1 MCHSRLDLE
10 SSVYFGY
17 SGIIG
22 KMNNSI
28 KKFSIVLSGG
38 GMRCAWSGGFLVALS
53 DMGFQPASIITKSGN
68 AGNAVYVATGQTEM
82 IKRIWTIHL
91 ARSKFIN
98 WWRFWKIIDI
108 DYLVDEVLSHYEPVD
123 LKRLK
128 KSSTRVFVACFNV
141 SQRRVDYFSNE
152 VIDFSVLK
160 ATKAMPIAYG
170 KEINIRGDMYTDKP
184 FSPYQLLEDQN
195 KNLEQKI
202 LLIDVREKSSLIR
215 KLYTIVGDKTK
226 VEERLAENIF
236 VIEPKNTRVRLLSGS
251 SAVLRE
257 AYDDG
262 YTCALSRK
270 GDILEFLK

>member
-1 MCHSRLDLE
+1 M
-10 SSVYFGY
+10 
-17 SGIIG
+17 
-22 KMNNSI
+22 
-28 KKFSIVLSGG
+28 SGG